1 MIKLDDLFCGRGE
14 KEEEKKEDKTKSFA
28 FKFQHINKF
37 DPVRFVRRVKLG
49 EGSYG
54 VVLQMYDK
62 ELQKEVAIK
71 KLKNQEGFA
80 DGLPY

>member
-14 KEEEKKEDKTKSFA
+14 KEEEKKEDKTKSFT

-62 ELQKEVAIK
+62 ELQEKRKRKVAVEP
-71 KLKNQEGFA
+71 QRERVRES
-80 DGLPY
+80 